1 MVKNGSSHG
10 QKQALCRAC
19 GTNVSIRYSTAYL
32 DLHAA
37 PAIFETAASKL
48 ITAVEGH
55 YPIPKG
61 RETGN
66 TKQTYSL
73 EASSL
78 LDRESQRADFHLARE
93 GGT

>member
-1 MVKNGSSHG
+1 MQGGRNERLYKVW
-10 QKQALCRAC
+10 Q
-19 GTNVSIRYSTAYL
+19 VYL
-32 DLHAA
+32 DLHAT